1 MRRLK
6 LGTIL
11 LLIHMGM
18 LLAAMVVVGGAGV
31 SLLRRLAD
39 DRAVAQ
45 TEAAAGG
52 ALSAI
57 ERGGDRLL
65 SSVKLLAKR
74 PTLNRLL
81 RSGDDGELAV
91 FLADFRNTSEFTDCA
106 VRYGD
111 RFVSTDGFPAFSGA
125 GSDGGSDWRVLTPE
139 EGPMILFARSPAEE
153 TPGAS
158 VMAVIVLDEE
168 YARETGEKV
177 ALPVSILSRR
187 DVENHGYGLLQSLR
201 HRALGGNGNT
211 SARLDED
218 RIYYAAVPL
227 PDRTGGIAGIVEAAI
242 PMESVAAPLKK
253 LIRGLL
259 VLTFVTGLLAT
270 VLSRVLARRIAGP
283 IGTLTAAASRIG
295 RGDLLSPVPRVSGP
309 EIDVLANTMEEMRER
324 VLALTNDL
332 CKRRNESEAILTGIA
347 EGVFEVDRE
356 RRIRYMNP
364 QAAALLDIEPDF
376 GIGRFCGDILRPRGQ
391 SGVRPCDESCPI
403 LHARFRGRAQAT
415 EYLRRPDGTYRA
427 VVITSAP
434 SGAHYDGDVRE
445 LHQFQV
451 MREETEEESAR
462 RLRDAVLANIS
473 HEFRTPLTAQL
484 ASLELLRDK
493 LPDLQTEEVR
503 ELVLS
508 IERGTLRLSHLIDNL
523 LESSRIERGDQ
534 LRFAF
539 DAGSHPLRSDIE
551 QGDFRK
557 RSSSSQMMIDEYLD
571 RFGTIEDVSM
581 RQLRREAEVFGRLH
595 EGVGL
600 GMAVGRVGA
609 VLSAVDEQHRHRRRT
624 DILRR
629 VPEPDPFCF
638 VLGRHLL
645 EVRQPNAVFVE
656 KPATVDG
663 HGRLE
668 AVVQPGHD
676 ASQIAAPTDA
686 GHRGPLGV
694 DFGKRANE
702 GMGTDHIRH
711 GVIGPLVGD
720 RQPDVAE
727 LAAVCLIRSS
737 VGRAAAQVHRDGG
750 ISPSGPQL
758 GPLLERFSA
767 AAVDQHHR
775 GQILIFAGVVRDRA
789 GRGIVGKHPR
799 RLALVVFAPVVQRA
813 NLGPLAPLKIRR
825 AAQGFQVQGVVLGNE
840 SAGRIGCASTL
851 IS

>member
-187 DVENHGYGLLQSLR
+187 DVENHGYGLMQSLR

-259 VLTFVTGLLAT
+259 VLTFVTGLLAA

-523 LESSRIERGDQ
+523 LESSRIE
-534 LRFAF
+534 
-539 DAGSHPLRSDIE
+539 AG
-551 QGDFRK
+551 
-557 RSSSSQMMIDEYLD
+557 
-571 RFGTIEDVSM
+571 EDK
-581 RQLRREAEVFGRLH
+581 LRRRPIALDEVVEEAIEMV
-595 EGVGL
+595 
-600 GMAVGRVGA
+600 
-609 VLSAVDEQHRHRRRT
+609 S
-624 DILRR
+624 
-629 VPEPDPFCF
+629 
-638 VLGRHLL
+638 
-645 EVRQPNAVFVE
+645 
-656 KPATVDG
+656 
-663 HGRLE
+663 
-668 AVVQPGHD
+668 
-676 ASQIAAPTDA
+676 
-686 GHRGPLGV
+686 
-694 DFGKRANE
+694 
-702 GMGTDHIRH
+702 
-711 GVIGPLVGD
+711 
-720 RQPDVAE
+720 
-727 LAAVCLIRSS
+727 
-737 VGRAAAQVHRDGG
+737 
-750 ISPSGPQL
+750 
-758 GPLLERFSA
+758 PLLELQRQSLH
-767 AAVDQHHR
+767 VD
-775 GQILIFAGVVRDRA
+775 LPYPLPPVVGDA
-789 GRGIVGKHPR
+789 PR
-799 RLALVVFAPVVQRA
+799 LVQVFVNLLANANKFAPPETTIGIGGSVGEKELRLWVEDEGPGLPPGAVEPLFQRFLRSPTEEPEPRGMG
-813 NLGPLAPLKIRR
+813 LGLYIVRSILERHGGRVEAVSREKGTRMS
-825 AAQGFQVQGVVLGNE
+825 VVLPREGADE
-840 SAGRIGCASTL
+840 DSGR
-851 IS
+851 